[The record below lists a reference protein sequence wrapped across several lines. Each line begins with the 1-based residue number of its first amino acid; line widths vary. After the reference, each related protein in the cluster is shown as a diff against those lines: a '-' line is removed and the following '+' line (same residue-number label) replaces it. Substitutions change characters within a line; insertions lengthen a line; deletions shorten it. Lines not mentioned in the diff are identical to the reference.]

1 MAAAAAAAADA
12 PFLGPDSPVHDTSQ
26 TAYVSP
32 LALLKI
38 LVHAARDSPVAAMGV
53 ILREE
58 VDGFSV
64 RVVDA
69 FPLPRC
75 AGGGAFTQAID
86 PRYIEGMLAML
97 NKTDSKIVDSCVR
110 VMFSHQVFDQLTK
123 RLHGTILGD
132 ALSMVRCKLTCS
144 LGENAQPVSSAKGL
158 YLSWISFHIS
168 LMWFEGVVG
177 WYRSNPGFYGRP
189 SNHDAVFHKAF
200 EQLNPRAILV
210 AVDPVK
216 SATGNFTMNA
226 FRSVTSYHEASS
238 NVGALNREYYSVAE
252 DEKPF
257 FELDI
262 FAQGLA
268 SVFYSILISHRK
280 NDLEINILKSMDK
293 MGSKGSSS
301 EDCRS
306 LCQFPVMSE
315 SEKKNVEEML
325 IDLLTKY
332 QNEEEMQE
340 SDAPENPPDAENH
353 LEELKNLM
361 SACILQIFGMMLAW
375 SSF

>member
-1 MAAAAAAAADA
+1 MAAAAAADA

-38 LVHAARDSPVAAMGV
+38 LVHAARESPVAAKGV
-53 ILREE
+53 VLSEE

-97 NKTDSKIVDSCVR
+97 NKTDR
-110 VMFSHQVFDQLTK
+110 VMFSHQVFGQLTK
-123 RLHGTILGD
+123 RLHGTILGA

-144 LGENAQPVSSAKGL
+144 LGENVQPVSSAKGL

-168 LMWFEGVVG
+168 LMWLEGVVG

-189 SNHDAVFHKAF
+189 SNHDAVFHK
-200 EQLNPRAILV
+200 LNPRAILV

-226 FRSVTSYHEASS
+226 FRSVTSFHETSS

-257 FELDI
+257 FELDV

-268 SVFYSILISHRK
+268 SMFYSILISHRK
-280 NDLEINILKSMDK
+280 NDLELNILKSMDM

-306 LCQFPVMSE
+306 LCQFPIMSE

-340 SDAPENPPDAENH
+340 SDVPENPPDEENH

>member
-1 MAAAAAAAADA
+1 MAAAAAADA
-12 PFLGPDSPVHDTSQ
+12 PFLGPDSPVHGTSQ

-53 ILREE
+53 ILGEE

-97 NKTDSKIVDSCVR
+97 NKTD
-110 VMFSHQVFDQLTK
+110 
-123 RLHGTILGD
+123 RL
-132 ALSMVRCKLTCS
+132 
-144 LGENAQPVSSAKGL
+144 
-158 YLSWISFHIS
+158 
-168 LMWFEGVVG
+168 EGVVG

-189 SNHDAVFHKAF
+189 SNHDSVFHKAF

-226 FRSVTSYHEASS
+226 FRSVTSYHETSS

>member
-1 MAAAAAAAADA
+1 PPWPPPPPPPPSSAPNPRPRHLPDGLRLAAGA
-12 PFLGPDSPVHDTSQ
+12 PQDPRPRGAGVARGGDGGDTG
-26 TAYVSP
+26 
-32 LALLKI
+32 
-38 LVHAARDSPVAAMGV
+38 R
-53 ILREE
+53 
-58 VDGFSV
+58 
-64 RVVDA
+64 
-69 FPLPRC
+69 
-75 AGGGAFTQAID
+75 GGGRLLGARRRRLPASALRRFTQAID

-97 NKTDSKIVDSCVR
+97 NKTDR

-123 RLHGTILGD
+123 RLHDTILGA

-144 LGENAQPVSSAKGL
+144 LGENVQPVSSAKGL

-168 LMWFEGVVG
+168 LMWLEGVVG

-200 EQLNPRAILV
+200 EQLNLRAILV
-210 AVDPVK
+210 AVDPVR

-226 FRSVTSYHEASS
+226 FRSVTSYHETSS

-252 DEKPF
+252 DEKLF

-301 EDCRS
+301 EDCSS

>member
-1 MAAAAAAAADA
+1 MAAAASAA

-38 LVHAARDSPVAAMGV
+38 LVHAAWESPVAAMGV
-53 ILREE
+53 ILGEE

-75 AGGGAFTQAID
+75 AAS
-86 PRYIEGMLAML
+86 PRPSTPA
-97 NKTDSKIVDSCVR
+97 TSRACSPC
-110 VMFSHQVFDQLTK
+110 STK
-123 RLHGTILGD
+123 PTVQ
-132 ALSMVRCKLTCS
+132 MVRCKLTCS
-144 LGENAQPVSSAKGL
+144 LGENVQPVSSAKGL

-168 LMWFEGVVG
+168 SKVLWGGTAQTLASM
-177 WYRSNPGFYGRP
+177 
-189 SNHDAVFHKAF
+189 AVPPIMMLFFTSYVAMFIVSHYCQYVNRASVKQFCKAIDYLNLNLQAF

-210 AVDPVK
+210 AVDPVR

-226 FRSVTSYHEASS
+226 FRSVTSYHETSS

-340 SDAPENPPDAENH
+340 SDVPENPPDAENH